1 MSAHPD
7 LPSLHLLNTVF
18 AGVTG
23 HDLYFAAQ
31 LKAGIDQALA
41 DAGPALGAAG
51 FADAVQELQRRLGSI
66 DFDENAYGFAHW
78 DAAQCPAAPDSL
90 WSRQQLVDLLK
101 RIAPYTEATL
111 LITNLR
117 SAFCPPGCRW
127 TRRRLSAYYEALGFL
142 QELAAARSR
151 RHANLRVMV
160 M

>member
-7 LPSLHLLNTVF
+7 LPALHLLNTVF

-23 HDLYFAAQ
+23 QDLYFAEQ

-51 FADAVQELQRRLGSI
+51 FAAAVQELQRRLGC
-66 DFDENAYGFAHW
+66 DDDNDNACGFAHW
-78 DAAQCPAAPDSL
+78 DAAQSPAAPDSL
-90 WSRQQLVDLLK
+90 WSRQQVVDLLK
-101 RIAPYTEATL
+101 RIAPYGEATL

-127 TRRRLSAYYEALGFL
+127 TRRRLSAYSEALDYL
-142 QELAAARSR
+142 LELAASRAR

>member
-7 LPSLHLLNTVF
+7 LASLHLLNTVF

-23 HDLYFAAQ
+23 QDLYLAAQ

-41 DAGPALGAAG
+41 EAGPALGAAG
-51 FADAVQELQRRLGSI
+51 FAAAVQELQRRLGC
-66 DFDENAYGFAHW
+66 DDNDDNARGFAHW
-78 DAAQCPAAPDSL
+78 DASQSPAAPDSL
-90 WSRQQLVDLLK
+90 WSRQQVVDLLK

-127 TRRRLSAYYEALGFL
+127 TSRRISAYREALDYL
-142 QELAAARSR
+142 SELAAARSR
-151 RHANLRVMV
+151 PHANLTVMV
-160 M
+160 L